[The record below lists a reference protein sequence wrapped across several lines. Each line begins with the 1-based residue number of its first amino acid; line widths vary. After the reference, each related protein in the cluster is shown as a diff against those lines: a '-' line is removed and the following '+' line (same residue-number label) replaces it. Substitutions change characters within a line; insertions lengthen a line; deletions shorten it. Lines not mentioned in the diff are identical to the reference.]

1 MKDFVHETSVPNIFG
16 TRDEFCGR
24 QFFHRLGPGEGDGLG
39 KIPAHYIIAHFV
51 FIIIT
56 SAPPQIIRL

>member
-1 MKDFVHETSVPNIFG
+1 MRPAFPTFLVPGMSFVEDNFST
-16 TRDEFCGR
+16 DLD
-24 QFFHRLGPGEGDGLG
+24 QGEGDGLG
-39 KIPAHYIIAHFV
+39 KIPEHYIIVYFI